1 MRKKR
6 DMVHITAYDSLY
18 MSHTSVEWLNI
29 IHCVKKN
36 QYLNLFVF
44 DRYFCLKYSNCNA
57 LFFPKDELLSP
68 NKSSEIGMNDCKKV
82 NDLKY
87 FVFGHHNLT
96 DEYRC
101 IFNI

>member
-1 MRKKR
+1 
-6 DMVHITAYDSLY
+6 MVKHYTL
-18 MSHTSVEWLNI
+18 
-29 IHCVKKN
+29 CKKN

-44 DRYFCLKYSNCNA
+44 DRYFCLKYSNCNV

-87 FVFGHHNLT
+87 FVFGHYNLT

-101 IFNI
+101 IFNIWARHGEYYDCVNQLLVSN